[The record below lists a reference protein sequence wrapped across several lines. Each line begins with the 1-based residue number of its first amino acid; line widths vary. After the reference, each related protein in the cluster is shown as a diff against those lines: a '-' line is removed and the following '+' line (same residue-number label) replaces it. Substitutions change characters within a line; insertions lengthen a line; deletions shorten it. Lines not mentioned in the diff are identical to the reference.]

1 MGQPPTMCTSVT
13 HLAIS
18 ALRSA
23 RTASWFTA
31 RAGPTRPTLEAIGSA
46 VRAPMD
52 SAQALPLI
60 GEWALVSVSAKGSG
74 SESGSI
80 PGGGRMVG
88 AFAIFLDIIIV
99 GSITLISTLILIIAL

>member
-23 RTASWFTA
+23 RTTSWFTA

-52 SAQALPLI
+52 SAQALPII

-74 SESGSI
+74 SEPGSI
-80 PGGGRMVG
+80 PGGGRMDG
-88 AFAIFLDIIIV
+88 AGATVMDAIMLA
-99 GSITLISTLILIIAL
+99 SITLISKIIGIT